1 MCSPFLFFSPY
12 KPLALYLPSW
22 SLQTTDGHERALS
35 VAVVLS
41 LSDAKATVQNLQLLT
56 LDELAAILERSPET
70 IRKDI
75 RRNPDAVPPRLQ
87 LPGTRLLRWRASDVD
102 AWLAVNVQ
110 KGARN
115 D

>member
-1 MCSPFLFFSPY
+1 M
-12 KPLALYLPSW
+12 
-22 SLQTTDGHERALS
+22 
-35 VAVVLS
+35 
-41 LSDAKATVQNLQLLT
+41 QNLQLLT

-87 LPGTRLLRWRASDVD
+87 LSGTRLLRWRASDVD

-110 KGARN
+110 KEARHG
-115 D
+115 

>member
-1 MCSPFLFFSPY
+1 MQ
-12 KPLALYLPSW
+12 K
-22 SLQTTDGHERALS
+22 
-35 VAVVLS
+35 
-41 LSDAKATVQNLQLLT
+41 LQLLT

-102 AWLAVNVQ
+102 GWLARHAEQGVRHV
-110 KGARN
+110 
-115 D
+115 